1 MLDSYIVTLPDG
13 SEGALS
19 DFYAGIMDES
29 ITATDAGYILS
40 DGTLVQTNGEA
51 MWNPDADVLISLM
64 SPYLDGGVATEGGGA
79 SRSAEDA
86 DDEDYQD
93 DTDTTIKPFFKTP
106 VGMGVIAL
114 GAYVVYDK
122 YIK

>member
-13 SEGALS
+13 SQGALS

-64 SPYLDGGVATEGGGA
+64 SPYLEGVEIVEDSGA
-79 SRSAEDA
+79 SDSAESA
-86 DDEDYQD
+86 DDEDYEND
-93 DTDTTIKPFFKTP
+93 VITNKKPFYKTP
-106 VGMGVIAL
+106 VGMGMIVL